1 MSQQDLS
8 TAQTGS
14 PPQRAAIEDGEYP
27 DLNIEPDLLDSA
39 DDIIYYE
46 DDRVY
51 RLEYDPSLDTPTL
64 AVVAAVAAI
73 TRTDPMDLDP
83 LHSVVDTSALDD
95 LFAPSPANH
104 GRWGRVVFRFGGF
117 EIMASSQ
124 GIIEVDPR

>member
-1 MSQQDLS
+1 VSQQDLS

-14 PPQRAAIEDGEYP
+14 PPQRAVIEDGDYP
-27 DLNIEPDLLDSA
+27 DLHIEPDLLESA
-39 DDIIYYE
+39 DEIIYYE

-83 LHSVVDTSALDD
+83 LHSAIDTSALDD

-104 GRWGRVVFRFGGF
+104 GQWGRIVFRFGGF
-117 EIMASSQ
+117 EIMANSQ